1 MRSML
6 RRQYLPII
14 YCMSITILSS
24 ASVNSQQTK
33 PNKALVLPQFD
44 DSRTF
49 RQDIC
54 HVASSQ
60 GAGKGTFENDLMGL
74 SLNVWLFDD
83 QYSSIDNDNPGIVQ
97 SILDE
102 LARRGNFTWRD
113 SFVVDTFD
121 SNNPQNRTF
130 TDLAVWAANT
140 YDIVGT
146 WLVETVERGALGITY
161 PIGWFDSSIII
172 VGPKLRSQNADV
184 FNVLTLLAPF
194 TPGVWIVLVA
204 TLIITGLFLVG
215 FNVGAKAWKGGF
227 AGLKELRITKNI
239 LASFLTFTGHVE
251 LNIDRRSILIATFSL
266 SFITILIVAAYTAN
280 LASFLVVTNMSK
292 LQRSTLQD
300 IVDQQFTLCAI
311 TGSSTTTFL
320 RDNFPNARI
329 VGTQSDTEGILG
341 VRNGDCDYTISH
353 ADFWREASVRSTTN
367 SDCSL
372 AQFGDPVAT
381 QQAGFATRSD
391 AGSKCTSL
399 IRDVL
404 DVHMKAMI
412 NDNFIE
418 NLWQTR
424 VDQSRDVTCSA
435 TDESDT
441 EMLQLNLINMGG
453 IFVLH
458 FIVLGLVWVRSMVKY
473 FLKQRAKKAK
483 EVKDSSSEN
492 PETSL
497 RTEDLNAC
505 DVKGAIEV
513 IEEQLA
519 YLKKVSYV
527 HETAI

>member
-1 MRSML
+1 ML

-14 YCMSITILSS
+14 YCMSITIFSS
-24 ASVNSQQTK
+24 TSVNSQQTK
-33 PNKALVLPQFD
+33 PNKALVTPQFD

-60 GAGKGTFENDLMGL
+60 GAGKGTFKNDLMGL

-121 SNNPQNRTF
+121 FNNPQNRTF
-130 TDLAVWAANT
+130 TDLALWATNT

-161 PIGWFDSSIII
+161 PIGWYDSSIIL
-172 VGPKLRSQNADV
+172 VGSKRRNRMLTNE
-184 FNVLTLLAPF
+184 FNLLALSRPF
-194 TPGVWIVLVA
+194 TNGVWIVLVA

-215 FNVGAKAWKGGF
+215 FDVGSKAWKGGF
-227 AGLKELRITKNI
+227 AGLKELRITNNI

-251 LNIDRRSILIATFSL
+251 LNIDRPSILIATWSL

-280 LASFLVVTNMSK
+280 LASFLVVTNMSTK
-292 LQRSTLQD
+292 ISTLRD
-300 IVDQQFTLCAI
+300 IVDQQFTLCSI
-311 TGSSTTTFL
+311 TGSSTTTFI
-320 RDNFPNARI
+320 RDSYPNVRI
-329 VGTQSDTEGILG
+329 VGTKSDTEGILG
-341 VRNGDCDYTISH
+341 VGNGDCDYTISH

-367 SDCSL
+367 SDCNL
-372 AQFGDPVAT
+372 VQFGDTVAT

-404 DVHMKAMI
+404 DAHMKAMI
-412 NDNFIE
+412 DDNFIE
-418 NLWQTR
+418 DLWQTR

-435 TDESDT
+435 ANESNNES
-441 EMLQLNLINMGG
+441 EMTPLNLINMGG
-453 IFVLH
+453 IFALH
-458 FIVLGLVWVRSMVKY
+458 FIVLGFAWVRSIVKH

-483 EVKDSSSEN
+483 EVKDPSSEN
-492 PETSL
+492 
-497 RTEDLNAC
+497 TEILAHTENLNAC

-513 IEEQLA
+513 IEEKLA

-527 HETAI
+527 HESAI